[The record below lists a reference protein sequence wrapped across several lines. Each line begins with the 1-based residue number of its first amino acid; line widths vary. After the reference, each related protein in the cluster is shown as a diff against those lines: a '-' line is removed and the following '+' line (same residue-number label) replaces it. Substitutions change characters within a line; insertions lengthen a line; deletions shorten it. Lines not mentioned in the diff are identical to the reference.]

1 MNLTDL
7 TTIKSLLETAD
18 TGFKKSLGQNFLI
31 NPAVPKKI
39 AASLKRD
46 GENPPNVLEI
56 GPGIGTLTVELS
68 ADAGRVAAVEIDG
81 TLMPILE
88 KTLAGCPNVKV
99 INADILKTD
108 IGKLAQ
114 EEFGG
119 GEFSVCANLPYYI
132 TSPILMYLLEG
143 DAKPR
148 EIIIMVQKEVAQR
161 LCSSPGSAEYGA
173 LTAAAAWFGE
183 CERLFAV
190 SAGNFLPKPKV
201 DSEVIRITPF
211 KSPPFKVSSGGTLR
225 RVIRGAFARRRKT
238 LVNSITAEFPNI
250 EKERFVKILSAMG
263 LPADIRGE
271 RLSVERFAEMTL
283 YIDGEIPL

>member
-1 MNLTDL
+1 M
-7 TTIKSLLETAD
+7 
-18 TGFKKSLGQNFLI
+18 
-31 NPAVPKKI
+31 PKKI

-46 GENPPNVLEI
+46 GENPLNVLEI
-56 GPGIGTLTVELS
+56 GPGIGALTVELS
-68 ADAGRVAAVEIDG
+68 AVSDTVAAVEIDG
-81 TLMPILE
+81 SLLPVLK
-88 KTLAGCPNVKV
+88 KTLADCPNVKV

-108 IGKLAQ
+108 IWRLAE
-114 EEFGG
+114 EEFG

-143 DAKPR
+143 DIKPR

-161 LCSSPGSAEYGA
+161 LCASPGSPEYGA

-211 KSPPFKVSSGGTLR
+211 KSPPYRVSSGETLR

-238 LVNSITAEFPNI
+238 LVNSITSEFPNMN
-250 EKERFVKILSAMG
+250 KERFVKILTAMG

-271 RLSVERFAEMTL
+271 RLSVEQFAEMTL
-283 YIDGEIPL
+283 YIDGVIPL

>member
-1 MNLTDL
+1 MNLTDI
-7 TTIKSLLETAD
+7 TTIKSLLETAN

-46 GENPPNVLEI
+46 GENPLNVLEI
-56 GPGIGTLTVELS
+56 GPGIGALTVELS
-68 ADAGRVAAVEIDG
+68 AVSDTVAAVEIDSS
-81 TLMPILE
+81 LLPVLK
-88 KTLAGCPNVKV
+88 KTLADCPNVKV

-108 IGKLAQ
+108 IGRLA
-114 EEFGG
+114 EEQFG

-143 DAKPR
+143 DIKPR

-161 LCSSPGSAEYGA
+161 LCASPGSPEYGA

-211 KSPPFKVSSGGTLR
+211 KSPPYRVSSGQTLR
-225 RVIRGAFARRRKT
+225 QVIRGAFARRRKT
-238 LVNSITAEFPNI
+238 LVNSITSEFPNMN
-250 EKERFVKILSAMG
+250 KERSVKILTAMG

-271 RLSVERFAEMTL
+271 RLSVEQFAEMTL
-283 YIDGEIPL
+283 YIDGVIPL

>member
-1 MNLTDL
+1 MNLTDI
-7 TTIKSLLETAD
+7 TTIKALLETAN

-39 AASLKRD
+39 AASITKD
-46 GENPPNVLEI
+46 GEKPLNVLEI

-68 ADAGRVAAVEIDG
+68 AVSDRVAAVEIDG
-81 TLMPILE
+81 SLLPILE
-88 KTLAGCPNVKV
+88 KTLADRANVKV

-108 IGKLAQ
+108 IGRLA
-114 EEFGG
+114 EEQFFGE
-119 GEFSVCANLPYYI
+119 EFSVCANLPYYI

-143 DAKPR
+143 DIKPR

-161 LCSSPGSAEYGA
+161 LCASPGSPEYGA
-173 LTAAAAWFGE
+173 LTAAAAWFGK

-211 KSPPFKVSSGGTLR
+211 KSQPYRVSSEQTLR

-238 LVNSITAEFPNI
+238 LLNSISSEFPNM

-263 LPADIRGE
+263 LSPDIRGE
-271 RLSVERFAEMTL
+271 RLSVEQFAEMTL

>member
-1 MNLTDL
+1 MNLTDI
-7 TTIKSLLETAD
+7 TTIKSLLETAN

-46 GENPPNVLEI
+46 GENPLNVLEI
-56 GPGIGTLTVELS
+56 GPGIGALTVELS
-68 ADAGRVAAVEIDG
+68 AVSDTVAAVEIDG
-81 TLMPILE
+81 SLLPVLK
-88 KTLAGCPNVKV
+88 KTLADCPNVKV

-108 IGKLAQ
+108 IWRLAE
-114 EEFGG
+114 EEFG

-143 DAKPR
+143 DIKPR

-161 LCSSPGSAEYGA
+161 LCASPGSPEYGA

-211 KSPPFKVSSGGTLR
+211 KSPPYRVSSGETLR

-238 LVNSITAEFPNI
+238 LVNSITSEFPNMN
-250 EKERFVKILSAMG
+250 KERFVKILTAMG

-271 RLSVERFAEMTL
+271 RLSVEQFAEMTL
-283 YIDGEIPL
+283 YIDGVIPL